1 MIKTLNNF
9 ELRDFIPPSLKKDTE
24 IVAMADALTPIFQM
38 IYEKTKLIKQFEGI
52 PDNLL
57 DFIAYEE
64 IVDFYETTMSVEEKR
79 ALIDRAQIVH
89 QLKGTPAA
97 IEEVAGIFFKNARV
111 REWFEYGG
119 DPYYFRIETDE
130 TFKSEV
136 DIARLF
142 RLIETTKR
150 KSSRLE
156 GVLFKGDGGFQI
168 QAVRNEEEN
177 NNIHLQLICGVAV
190 AGKWPTIST
199 LGRIVEREVQV
210 KSSPIEKSSSTYPFT
225 AAIYAGETMPFS
237 KTPPNDFTSYFGGSL
252 DTSQEVIKVSSSYPV
267 ISESLM
273 PQQLLTGYEKKYEQE
288 GRYYDQNIE
297 ASSQFTALT
306 KWNYICGTFVAG
318 KGVNS

>member
-1 MIKTLNNF
+1 MIKTLNSF
-9 ELRDFIPPSLKKDTE
+9 ELRDFIPPSLKNDTE
-24 IVAMADALTPIFQM
+24 MVALADALTPIFQM

-64 IVDFYETTMSVEEKR
+64 IVDFYETNMSVKEKR
-79 ALIDRAQIVH
+79 ALIDRAQLVH

-111 REWFEYGG
+111 KEWFEYGG
-119 DPYYFRIETDE
+119 NPYFFRIETDE
-130 TFKSEV
+130 AFKSEV

-142 RLIETTKR
+142 RLVNTTKR

-156 GVLFKGDGGFQI
+156 GVWFKGNGGFQI
-168 QAVRNEEEN
+168 QAVPNEEEN

-199 LGRIVEREVQV
+199 IGRIVENEVQV
-210 KSSPIEKSSSTYPFT
+210 TSSPIEKSSSTYPFT
-225 AAIYAGETMPFS
+225 AAIYAGDNIPFLQS
-237 KTPPNDFTSYFGGSL
+237 PPNDFKSYLGGSL
-252 DTSQEVIKVSSSYPV
+252 ETSQEVMKIFNSYPV
-267 ISESLM
+267 ISKTLM
-273 PQQLLTGYEKKYEQE
+273 PQQLITGYEKLHEQE
-288 GRYYDQNIE
+288 YSYFDQKIE
-297 ASSQFTALT
+297 ASSQFSAVNKL
-306 KWNYICGTFVAG
+306 NYICGTFVAG